1 MNEEK
6 LCIDARKRLTMT
18 GVEQVDGYSES
29 ALKLT
34 VNRTKVTIRGNG
46 LKITAFNKA
55 TGNLSCDG
63 DIAEVSYGGKK
74 TPFLKRLFK

>member
-34 VNRTKVTIRGNG
+34 VNRTKVIIRGNG

-63 DIAEVSYGGKK
+63 EFSEVIYGGKK
-74 TPFLKRLFK
+74 TPFIKRIFK